1 MHNRH
6 ITWRFGAELQ
16 PVCREQDVELSSI
29 VLVLNFQV
37 MTFGICV
44 PKRQCSCSCWII
56 AVMRPCLGVKIMR
69 FGVLSIKKHSSTH
82 AHVRSVFIHVG
93 EGA

>member
-1 MHNRH
+1 MQHRH
-6 ITWRFGAELQ
+6 ITWRLGAELQ

-44 PKRQCSCSCWII
+44 PKR
-56 AVMRPCLGVKIMR
+56 
-69 FGVLSIKKHSSTH
+69 
-82 AHVRSVFIHVG
+82 
-93 EGA
+93 